1 VDQAARGAFF
11 FPPMTLEMER
21 HLQAVAGRSSRKEA
35 SPARQ
40 GQDLLALLMATCP
53 GLARN

>member
-1 VDQAARGAFF
+1 
-11 FPPMTLEMER
+11 MTLEMER